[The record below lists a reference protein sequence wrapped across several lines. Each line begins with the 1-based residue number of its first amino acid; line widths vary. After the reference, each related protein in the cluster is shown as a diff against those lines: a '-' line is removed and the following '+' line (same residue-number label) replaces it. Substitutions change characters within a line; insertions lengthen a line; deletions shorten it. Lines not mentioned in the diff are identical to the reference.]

1 MERDFLR
8 NFGLEESQVDSIL
21 NENSKDIGKKVNEI
35 NGLNQ
40 TVEKLQ
46 ADLNTANSTIN
57 SLKNSNKD
65 NEDLQSKIAEYKN
78 KITEMQNAFDLERKN
93 NAIVAELQKN
103 DFIDPALAIHLIDSE
118 KVVKAN
124 DGTYTGL
131 QEQIDALINN
141 SKYDYL
147 RNIQTEQPEQ
157 PAAPPVDRGGYS
169 PEIGSTIDPNAPT
182 PEEKD
187 LIGAVIGREM
197 EERTKTYTQSADEY
211 WESIKL

>member
-147 RNIQTEQPEQ
+147 RNIQTETEQ
-157 PAAPPVDRGGYS
+157 PVTPPVDRGGYTPDFGTTS
-169 PEIGSTIDPNAPT
+169 DPNAPT
-182 PEEKD
+182 AAEKE
-187 LIGAVIGREM
+187 LIGAVVGREM
-197 EERTKTYTQSADEY
+197 EATAKSTQQSVQEY
-211 WESIKL
+211 WDSVKL